1 MGTWGTGILED
12 DTALDIHGDF
22 IERFDDGESP
32 DAARQAAIRRYY
44 DQFLDEET
52 NAAVWLGLAQAE
64 WDVGALQPDTLQAI
78 EQIVATGQDLARWD
92 GPNQDQRQAVLQAF
106 VETLRTPRETPRVP
120 TPIVAKPAVAQPG
133 TCFAV
138 KLLDGQGWGAGVV
151 LALTGNKYDT
161 YHLLAGLR
169 GVYPAP
175 RPLSVYERRDWLTL
189 THHNFKGDLCLT
201 DAGAEGF
208 AKDRDT
214 YGIVMVGQMAL
225 RADEPVPP
233 LGIMGWEA
241 IGVSSWGW
249 IECQVRLQHRW
260 DTEGH

>member
-1 MGTWGTGILED
+1 M
-12 DTALDIHGDF
+12 
-22 IERFDDGESP
+22 
-32 DAARQAAIRRYY
+32 
-44 DQFLDEET
+44 
-52 NAAVWLGLAQAE
+52 
-64 WDVGALQPDTLQAI
+64 
-78 EQIVATGQDLARWD
+78 
-92 GPNQDQRQAVLQAF
+92 LQAF

-175 RPLSVYERRDWLTL
+175 PPLSVYERRDWLTL

-201 DAGAEGF
+201 AAGAEGF

-214 YGIVMVGQMAL
+214 YGIMMVGQMAL